1 MAKRFFFSLIL
12 ILFFVCRLH
21 AQTDDGI
28 YTSTTPSNKVLKT
41 DTSKLQKPN
50 KAIFRSAVLP
60 GWGQLKN
67 GRWWKVPLIYGGF
80 VGLGLTYEFN
90 QRFYKIYIDE
100 IKFREQNNGQP
111 GNPIYANASV
121 AQLTEGQLFYRR
133 NKELTI
139 IGTFAFYTL
148 QVVDAY
154 IDAKLLRF
162 DVSDDLSIR
171 VKPDIIIPVYAAG
184 GYATPPILAIKLQIK
199 L

>member
-1 MAKRFFFSLIL
+1 MIKQLTFLLLI
-12 ILFFVCRLH
+12 FFVCIIKVQ
-21 AQTDDGI
+21 AQDGI
-28 YTSTTPSNKVLKT
+28 YQSTSPSNKVLKT
-41 DTSKLQKPN
+41 DTSKLQQPK

-67 GRWWKVPLIYGGF
+67 RRWWKVPLIYGGF
-80 VGLGLTYEFN
+80 VGLGLSYEFN
-90 QRFYKIYIDE
+90 QRFYKTYINE
-100 IKFREQNNGQP
+100 IRFREQNNGQP

-139 IGTFAFYTL
+139 IGGFAFYTL
-148 QVVDAY
+148 QIVDAY

-171 VKPDIIIPVYAAG
+171 VKPDVIIPTYASG
-184 GYATPPILAIKLQIK
+184 GFYAPPIPAIKLQIN